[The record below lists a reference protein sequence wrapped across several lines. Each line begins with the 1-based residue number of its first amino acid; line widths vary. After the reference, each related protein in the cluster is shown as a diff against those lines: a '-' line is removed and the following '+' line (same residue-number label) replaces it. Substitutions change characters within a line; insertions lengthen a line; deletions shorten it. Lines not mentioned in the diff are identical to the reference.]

1 MSGPVRSRQVDR
13 SLDDIILEQQ
23 QRAGRRGGGRVPSD
37 SRAPAPRS
45 QPYSRAPQEMYPD
58 RPHTQQSNTS
68 TRGPPRGFSQLE
80 PLPPRDDPR
89 AQRRSAQGQEQQ
101 FREPERSRGGQRLEE
116 WGRDGGG
123 GQRGGRQQG
132 GRDEG
137 YGDERQDRRAV
148 KAIAIARTQMAES
161 GTQLI
166 FQPAFRH
173 PDGLRPFIAFYIAV
187 QPARRAMAQD
197 NEVTLN
203 SAASSNA
210 KVGVNTRSRGSTPAA
225 RHPVTIFG
233 SCSDTLRDVFAA
245 CLSPPVATAMRFPL
259 TPPPPQS
266 SKILRPSLVSQ
277 PPAQPHALAGAIAGK
292 VRENR
297 KVSITAVG
305 IDAVANMVLA
315 VGNARIY
322 LEENNLDIKV
332 EPRFETQQK
341 NGTDLTVMVFDL
353 ISERI

>member
-89 AQRRSAQGQEQQ
+89 AQRRSAQGQEQP

-137 YGDERQDRRAV
+137 YGDERQDRRQREPEDLPEDADLPPNSFKVGALMDARGVASRVVALCEEGGEQPPALLTIGHPSINQAV

-210 KVGVNTRSRGSTPAA
+210 K
-225 RHPVTIFG
+225 
-233 SCSDTLRDVFAA
+233 
-245 CLSPPVATAMRFPL
+245 
-259 TPPPPQS
+259 
-266 SKILRPSLVSQ
+266 
-277 PPAQPHALAGAIAGK
+277 ALAGAIAGK